1 MSRYQRILLLL
12 LAVLVA
18 SGLAACSAVSSMTG
32 GGAIKLTD
40 DAGRAVELPKTPER
54 IVSLAPSNTE
64 ILFALGLGSKVVG
77 VTDFCDYPPEATAVE
92 KVGGIEPNL
101 EKIVA
106 LKPDLILAIGGSPVT
121 ASIAGNVELLNKFD
135 ELKLNVLILSPTD
148 LESVLAD
155 IKLVGQATGA
165 EKAAEQ
171 LVAEMQKKVDDVVAR
186 TKNAAQRPK
195 VFYELDATDP
205 AKPFTPGPGSWHDT
219 FIAMAGGVN
228 IAANA
233 KAQWAQLS
241 TEEIVAQNPDLI
253 ILGDANWGVDAAAVK
268 VRPGWGAIKAVQE
281 GAIYPIDD
289 NLLSRPGPRLADGLV
304 ALAKIIHPEL
314 FQ

>member
-1 MSRYQRILLLL
+1 MSRLERAILLLL
-12 LAVLVA
+12 VVLVA
-18 SGLAACSAVSSMTG
+18 GSLMACSAVGGPG
-32 GGAIKLTD
+32 GGNALTLTD
-40 DAGRAVELPKTPER
+40 DAGRTVELAKTPER
-54 IVSLAPSNTE
+54 IISLAPSNTE

-77 VTDFCDYPPEATAVE
+77 VTDFCDYPPEAAAVE

-106 LKPDLILAIGGSPVT
+106 LKPDLILAIGGSPAT

-148 LESVLAD
+148 LESVLAG
-155 IKLVGQATGA
+155 IKLVGRATGT

-171 LVAEMQKKVDDVVAR
+171 LVAEMQKKVDDVVTK
-186 TKNAAQRPK
+186 TKNASQRPK

-205 AKPFTPGPGSWHDT
+205 AKPFTPGPKSWHDT

-233 KAQWAQLS
+233 PAQWAQLS
-241 TEEIVAQNPDLI
+241 AEEIVAQNPDII

-268 VRPGWGAIKAVQE
+268 ARPGWGAIKAVQE
-281 GAIYPIDD
+281 GDIYPIDD

-304 ALAKIIHPEL
+304 ALAKIINPEL

>member
-1 MSRYQRILLLL
+1 LRTLRSVLVLF
-12 LAVLVA
+12 LALALVA
-18 SGLAACSAVSSMTG
+18 SLAACQSGPKAA
-32 GGAIKLTD
+32 GALTD
-40 DAGRAVELPKTPER
+40 DAGRTVELTKVPQR

-64 ILFALGLGSKVVG
+64 ILFALGLGDKVVG
-77 VTDFCDYPPEATAVE
+77 VTDFCDYPPEAAAIA
-92 KVGGIEPNL
+92 KVGGIEPNV
-101 EKIVA
+101 ETIVA

-155 IKLVGQATGA
+155 IKRVGPATGA

-171 LVAEMQKKVDDVVAR
+171 LVAEKQKKVEDVVAR

-233 KAQWAQLS
+233 KSQWAQLS

-253 ILGDANWGVDAAAVK
+253 ILGDANWGMDAPPSRRVP
-268 VRPGWGAIKAVQE
+268 VGAQ
-281 GAIYPIDD
+281 
-289 NLLSRPGPRLADGLV
+289 SRRCRRAPSTRLTTTS
-304 ALAKIIHPEL
+304 
-314 FQ
+314 

>member
-1 MSRYQRILLLL
+1 MSRLKRVILWL
-12 LAVLVA
+12 LVA
-18 SGLAACSAVSSMTG
+18 LVACSLMACSAVG
-32 GGAIKLTD
+32 GPRGGAIKLTD
-40 DAGRAVELPKTPER
+40 DAGRTVELAKTPER
-54 IVSLAPSNTE
+54 IISLAPSNTE
-64 ILFALGLGSKVVG
+64 ILFALSLGNKVVG
-77 VTDFCDYPPEATAVE
+77 ITDFCDYPPEAAAVE
-92 KVGGIEPNL
+92 KVGGIEPNP

-155 IKLVGQATGA
+155 IKLVGRATGT

-171 LVAEMQKKVDDVVAR
+171 LVAEMQKKVDDVVAK
-186 TKNAAQRPK
+186 TKNVSQRPK

-205 AKPFTPGPGSWHDT
+205 AKPFTPGPGSWHDK
-219 FIAMAGGVN
+219 FITMAGGVN

-233 KAQWAQLS
+233 PAQWAQLS
-241 TEEIVAQNPDLI
+241 AEEIVAQNPDII
-253 ILGDANWGVDAAAVK
+253 ILGDANWGMDAAAVK
-268 VRPGWGAIKAVQE
+268 ARPGWGAIKAVQE
-281 GAIYPIDD
+281 GDIYPIDD
-289 NLLSRPGPRLADGLV
+289 NLLSRPGPRVADGLV

>member
-1 MSRYQRILLLL
+1 
-12 LAVLVA
+12 
-18 SGLAACSAVSSMTG
+18 
-32 GGAIKLTD
+32 LTD
-40 DAGRAVELPKTPER
+40 DAGRTVELPKTPER
-54 IVSLAPSNTE
+54 IISLAPSNTE
-64 ILFALGLGSKVVG
+64 ILFALGLGSKVIG

-155 IKLVGQATGA
+155 IKLVGQATGM
-165 EKAAEQ
+165 EEAAEQ
-171 LVAEMQKKVDDVVAR
+171 LIAEMQKKVDDVVAK
-186 TKNAAQRPK
+186 TKNATQRPK

-219 FIAMAGGVN
+219 FITMAGGVN

-233 KAQWAQLS
+233 RAQWAQLS
-241 TEEIVAQNPDLI
+241 AEEIVAQNPDII

-268 VRPGWGAIKAVQE
+268 TRPGWGAIKAVQE

-314 FQ
+314 FR